1 MKVKKV
7 KNLILQ
13 VRETQTEYTAKR
25 VLDEVLRVIEAEDR
39 KSKSDKKGKDKKK
52 KDKDKKDKK
61 SKSKSD
67 KDLTIGQMIDK
78 MKNVGSESK

>member
-7 KNLILQ
+7 KKLILQ
-13 VRETQTEYTAKR
+13 VREAQTDYTSKR
-25 VLDEVLRVIEAEDR
+25 VLDEVIRVIEAEDR

-61 SKSKSD
+61 SKSD